1 MSNLELN
8 FLTNVQVGQN
18 ICSQQKGSDN
28 LKYYAVRKGNLPGI
42 YTEWEEVKPLVTG
55 FPGAEYKSFKT
66 HKEAE
71 IYLYGENQLINA
83 ANDEHLKA
91 KDIPKQ
97 NTAKASAG
105 KIKKLTAYTDGSY
118 NENNDTAGYGAV
130 ITDEKGTMIIETLS
144 GSLSTESRQIEGELF
159 AVLTAITFAIKKGA
173 SSIFVNYDYEGV
185 EKWATGAWSAEKN
198 CSKEYKNA
206 IKKLSGLI
214 DIKFKKVK
222 AHSGNV
228 FNEQADELAKIGC
241 QLY

>member
-1 MSNLELN
+1 MFTIKCKYKIGVLVEKKE
-8 FLTNVQVGQN
+8 GD
-18 ICSQQKGSDN
+18 DN
-28 LKYYAVRKGNLPGI
+28 LKYYAVKKGNLPGI
-42 YTEWEEVKPLVTG
+42 YTEWEEVRPLVTG

-66 HKEAE
+66 QKEAE
-71 IYLYGENQLINA
+71 AYLHGKKSSVNTL
-83 ANDEHLKA
+83 NDEHLNISV
-91 KDIPKQ
+91 IPKRILA
-97 NTAKASAG
+97 NASKG
-105 KIKKLTAYTDGSY
+105 NLKKLAAYTDGSY
-118 NENNDTAGYGAV
+118 NESNDKAGYGAV
-130 ITDEKGTMIIETLS
+130 ITDDKGTVIIETLS
-144 GSLSTESRQIEGELF
+144 GFLSTESRQIEGELF

-173 SSIFVNYDYEGV
+173 SSISVNYDYEGV